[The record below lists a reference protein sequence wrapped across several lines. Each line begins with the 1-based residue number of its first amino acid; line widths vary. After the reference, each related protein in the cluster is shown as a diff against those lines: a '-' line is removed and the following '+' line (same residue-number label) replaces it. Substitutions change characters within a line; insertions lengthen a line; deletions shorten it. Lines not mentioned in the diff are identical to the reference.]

1 MNLLLVLL
9 AIGAIAYFFLSHH
22 NRLIQTVRE
31 SDVVIVEGAIDRYPN
46 LPLGDFAVPNRFR
59 SPDRIQVVFPMLSEL
74 GDVEYIYSWHSLNS
88 VTPVSLSR
96 SHRQNKVR
104 VMAEL
109 APVIKEHLRLELDRA
124 ALENQL
130 VKINKIAEL
139 VSVSDLYSS
148 QLGTYERAI
157 DETEKL
163 IIKVEELSRVYVRI
177 VKETLIGTRIAEF
190 NPDLLLDLHVP
201 LDEQYT
207 RVKSEY
213 QFMKDSA
220 QAYYDL
226 LKESRGATDL
236 PS

>member
-9 AIGAIAYFFLSHH
+9 TMGAIAYLFLSHH
-22 NRLIQTVRE
+22 NRQIQTVRG
-31 SDVVIVEGAIDRYPN
+31 SNVVIVEGATDRYPN
-46 LPLGDFAVPNRFR
+46 LPLGNFAVPNRFR
-59 SPDRIQVVFPMLSEL
+59 SPDRIQVVFPMLTDA
-74 GDVEYIYSWHSLNS
+74 GDVEYIYSWHSLS
-88 VTPVSLSR
+88 AVTPMQLSR

-109 APVIKEHLRLELDRA
+109 APVIKEHLKLELDMI

-139 VSVSDLYSS
+139 VAVSDLYSS
-148 QLGTYERAI
+148 QLSIYERAI

-163 IIKVEELSRVYVRI
+163 INKVEELSRVYVRI

-190 NPDLLLDLHVP
+190 NPDLMLDLHVP
-201 LDEQYT
+201 LDEQYD

-220 QAYYDL
+220 HAYYEL
-226 LKESRGATDL
+226 LRESRGAADL
-236 PS
+236 TS